1 MSERILEYQVPEG
14 LRGVRADK
22 VFASAFDSISR
33 VRLQKAFDLGQV
45 SFDGRII
52 DKRFKI
58 NQSGCLRAVL
68 IETPSENKP
77 VAKPIPLDICYED

>member
-1 MSERILEYQVPEG
+1 MSERILEYWRLKHG
-14 LRGVRADK
+14 LGVRADK

-68 IETPSENKP
+68 IET
-77 VAKPIPLDICYED
+77 